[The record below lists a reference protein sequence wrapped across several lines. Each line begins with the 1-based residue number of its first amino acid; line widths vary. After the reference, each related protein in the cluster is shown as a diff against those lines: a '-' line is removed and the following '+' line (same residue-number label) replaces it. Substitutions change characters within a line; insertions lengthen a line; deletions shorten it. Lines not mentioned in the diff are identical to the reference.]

1 MIETYFTPEQQLKLA
16 RLRAELGDDA
26 IRRAECE
33 WAELIEAVKTERAAG
48 TPPTDARMLEL
59 AGRWRVLIQ
68 QFTGGHPGIRSSLAT
83 MYREEGPWRA
93 SRGMVDSELMR
104 YVGRALA
111 ALTGNS
117 PPSRARADR

>member
-1 MIETYFTPEQQLKLA
+1 MTKTYFRPEQQEKLA
-16 RLRAELGDDA
+16 RRRFDLGDAAISRAES
-26 IRRAECE
+26 E
-33 WAELIEAVKTERAAG
+33 WAELIDAVKSEHAAG

-59 AGRWRVLIQ
+59 ARRWRALIE
-68 QFTGGHPGIRSSLAT
+68 QFHGGHPGIRRSLAT

-111 ALTGNS
+111 ALAGNG
-117 PPSRARADR
+117 

>member
-1 MIETYFTPEQQLKLA
+1 MTETYFGTEHQEQLA
-16 RLRAELGDDA
+16 RLRAELGDQA
-26 IRRAECE
+26 ISRAEAE

-59 AGRWRVLIQ
+59 AGRWRALLR
-68 QFTGGHPGIRSSLAT
+68 QFTGGHPGIRRSLAT
-83 MYREEGPWRA
+83 MYREEGPPRA

-111 ALTGNS
+111 ALTGTV
-117 PPSRARADR
+117 DG

>member
-1 MIETYFTPEQQLKLA
+1 MIETYFGTEQQEKLA

-26 IRRAECE
+26 ISRTEAE
-33 WAELIEAVKTERAAG
+33 WAELIEAVKSERAAG

-59 AGRWRVLIQ
+59 AGRWRSLLH
-68 QFTGGHPGIRSSLAT
+68 QFTGGHPGIRRSLAT
-83 MYREEGPWRA
+83 MYREEGPWQA

-111 ALTGNS
+111 ALTGTV
-117 PPSRARADR
+117 DG